1 MNRIQNERKREISK
15 TENFSTIFT
24 TQNNGLHILDKG
36 DSAQKTKVIKYQE
49 IFKSLPIYNAF
60 VTEEFDSNTGAWTGQ
75 MSGEWY
81 EELEQDITSVVPS
94 LSKQQALSIAMSK
107 ANIKDPSVV
116 KDRKIKLIIVPLNET
131 GILCY
136 DVTLLIVTPNKPMK
150 RPGMFIDANSGQVI
164 QTMVR

>member
-75 MSGEWY
+75 MSGEWNG
-81 EELEQDITSVVPS
+81 T
-94 LSKQQALSIAMSK
+94 K
-107 ANIKDPSVV
+107 N
-116 KDRKIKLIIVPLNET
+116 
-131 GILCY
+131 
-136 DVTLLIVTPNKPMK
+136 
-150 RPGMFIDANSGQVI
+150 
-164 QTMVR
+164 